1 MPRIPK
7 LVMRITALKI
17 WTNAN
22 SLQRILLISALVLHV
37 ITAFLTWYAVIYKQI
52 FTEGEALTASFIS
65 QFGSV
70 GLLLHTIY
78 ALVLIFLTW
87 LLWVFSAKHITSK
100 FLAFLPPLLFMCFFT
115 IVIFDFS
122 HDLLMLIFRSNA
134 LVAPLNSRDFIFILG
149 LTLSILI
156 AGFQNLKARKS
167 VRKKVK
173 I

>member
-1 MPRIPK
+1 MRRIPK

-22 SLQRILLISALVLHV
+22 SLQQILLISALVLD
-37 ITAFLTWYAVIYKQI
+37 IMAASITWYVVLYKQI

-78 ALVLIFLTW
+78 ALGVIFLTW
-87 LLWVFSAKHITSK
+87 LPWVFSAKYVTSK
-100 FLAFLPPLLFMCFFT
+100 FLTFLPPLLFMCFFT
-115 IVIFDFS
+115 LVIFDFS
-122 HDLLMLIFRSNA
+122 HDLLMLVFRSNA
-134 LVAPLNSRDFIFILG
+134 LATLLNSGGFILILG

-156 AGFQNLKARKS
+156 AGFQNLKTRKS
-167 VRKKVK
+167 VRKKVEF
-173 I
+173 